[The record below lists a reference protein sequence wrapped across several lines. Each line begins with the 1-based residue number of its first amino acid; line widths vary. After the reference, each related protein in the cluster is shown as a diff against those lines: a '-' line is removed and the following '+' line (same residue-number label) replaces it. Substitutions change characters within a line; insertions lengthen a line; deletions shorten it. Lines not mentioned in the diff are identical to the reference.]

1 MPSSINFTEIVIKE
15 GIPYASY
22 GGACVIELRLI
33 EKEAII
39 NLLMKI
45 KTKKEMV
52 MGEMLINDAELLKH
66 LNRVLNNHIEEVAEL
81 KNTVRDLEDELD
93 KYKSQ
98 ELLE

>member
-39 NLLMKI
+39 NLLRYHPI
-45 KTKKEMV
+45 
-52 MGEMLINDAELLKH
+52 ELL
-66 LNRVLNNHIEEVAEL
+66 I
-81 KNTVRDLEDELD
+81 
-93 KYKSQ
+93 
-98 ELLE
+98 